1 MRDESI
7 LGDLF
12 LPRTLPLKIQT
23 NLMANKSKSRAAQSG
38 SNENIEIPPISKSA
52 AGAATGAV
60 LGAVGGPVGAVV
72 GGVIGAA
79 VGKRAESGKPI
90 MPAVKRVARQAV
102 RGTKVL
108 AKTAR
113 VAAPAAK
120 RIVRSIRPGKATRST
135 AKKSGAKKSRP
146 LKARSTKPTSRA
158 TKPAKPPTKAK
169 SRSYAQKSR
178 RAVTARR
185 KKARR

>member
-1 MRDESI
+1 
-7 LGDLF
+7 
-12 LPRTLPLKIQT
+12 
-23 NLMANKSKSRAAQSG
+23 MANKSKSSASQSG

-79 VGKRAESGKPI
+79 VGKRAESDKPM

-102 RGTKVL
+102 RGAKVV

-113 VAAPAAK
+113 AAAPAAK
-120 RIVRSIRPGKATRST
+120 RIVKSIRPEKATRSA

-146 LKARSTKPTSRA
+146 AKASRA
-158 TKPAKPPTKAK
+158 KTKLTRHQDKEAQSENKKPFVRPENPPARYGTP
-169 SRSYAQKSR
+169 QKD
-178 RAVTARR
+178 AALG
-185 KKARR
+185 